1 MPGNVYTIAHTRRDD
16 AMSHYAAAD
25 DLSSNLPIFRPW
37 PIHHIDEWPRQ
48 IAILLDHAADRL
60 PATSGNKVYG
70 HIAQR
75 PNLATHQPEI

>member
-1 MPGNVYTIAHTRRDD
+1 MPGIFYTIAHTRGDD

-25 DLSSNLPIFRPW
+25 DLSIYLPW